1 MAKQTAVKSDSS
13 SSCNTKGSDDS
24 QCSRNRSAAALNK
37 ATPTKPAISRAKPS
51 AIKRSKQQE
60 NATTTSHLS
69 YSDVAASNNSKR
81 RTPYSD
87 ETRVRKLQASGE
99 PRMASKVVKLTQ
111 IPRKEDVKCKN
122 SDREEAG
129 SEHGSVTGQTITSE
143 LMPSC
148 SLDLSEDDALSLID
162 RADMWTKALLWAQ
175 HWWHVNAWNIVVK
188 LKKM

>member
-13 SSCNTKGSDDS
+13 SSCNTKGSDVS
-24 QCSRNRSAAALNK
+24 QRSKTSSAAALCK
-37 ATPTKPAISRAKPS
+37 ATPIKPAISRAKPS

-60 NATTTSHLS
+60 NTTTTSQLS
-69 YSDVAASNNSKR
+69 YSDVPASNNSKR

-99 PRMASKVVKLTQ
+99 PRMASKVVKCTHIQ
-111 IPRKEDVKCKN
+111 RKEDVKCMN
-122 SDREEAG
+122 SDREETG

-148 SLDLSEDDALSLID
+148 SIDLSDDDALSLIG
-162 RADMWTKALLWAQ
+162 RADM
-175 HWWHVNAWNIVVK
+175 
-188 LKKM
+188 